1 MNGKKEVSVLRGV
14 SRMGRASARR
24 ARRLL
29 SVLVVALATCVVAA
43 GGGAQGLEEYR
54 LGPGDKL
61 GIKVFG
67 QDDLSGEFVVD
78 GSGQISVPL
87 VGRVPASGRTLQEF
101 QDELTAL
108 LNRDFIVNPKL
119 AIEVLNYRPFFI
131 LGQVEKPGSYP
142 YVNGLDVR
150 QAVAL
155 AGGFTRRAKTSTV
168 TVIRRTPEG
177 NVALRA
183 WPDSPILPGDTI
195 EIDRRFF

>member
-1 MNGKKEVSVLRGV
+1 MTKNIQPLHGAPTTRRAFGV
-14 SRMGRASARR
+14 G

-29 SVLVVALATCVVAA
+29 AILIVALATGGFPVA
-43 GGGAQGLEEYR
+43 GGAQNLDEYR

-61 GIKVFG
+61 GVKVFG
-67 QDDLSGEFVVD
+67 HDDLSGEFVID
-78 GSGQISVPL
+78 GTGQIAMPL
-87 VGRVPASGRTLQEF
+87 IGRVSAMGQTLQEI
-101 QDELTAL
+101 QDELTAI
-108 LNRDFIVNPKL
+108 LNRDFIVDPKV
-119 AIEVLNYRPFFI
+119 AVEVLNYRPFFI

-168 TVIRRTPEG
+168 TVVRRTPDG
-177 NVALRA
+177 NLTLRA

-195 EIDRRFF
+195 EVDRRFF